1 MNHEVPFEHVGP
13 WPAAITAGLGVL
25 LLATFVWSFEQPA
38 VAAPTATAPPPP
50 APSVVVVEKPVP
62 VPVPVPSPSTPPVP
76 VGASAAAPVGPCA
89 PHAAIPFAAGQ
100 IDAPAD
106 AKDQLEPLV
115 VWALAHPEATLLVD
129 GHADATGAE
138 ETNVVLSHHRARAI
152 ALLLE
157 GRGIAKTRLNVRAF
171 GAYQPLEGKEEL
183 AADNRRVHVQAKG
196 FPVCPKTEKP

>member
-25 LLATFVWSFEQPA
+25 LLATFAWSFEQPA
-38 VAAPTATAPPPP
+38 GAAEAKAPPPP
-50 APSVVVVEKPVP
+50 APSVVVVEKPLP
-62 VPVPVPSPSTPPVP
+62 VPVPAAPSPSAATVAAP
-76 VGASAAAPVGPCA
+76 SAAPAGPCA
-89 PHAAIPFAAGQ
+89 PHAAIPFATGQ

-106 AKDQLEPLV
+106 AKDQLEPVV

-152 ALLLE
+152 AQLLE
-157 GRGIAKTRLNVRAF
+157 GRGVAKARLTIRAF

-196 FPVCPKTEKP
+196 VPVCPKTEKP

>member
-13 WPAAITAGLGVL
+13 WPAAITAGLGAL
-25 LLATFVWSFEQPA
+25 LLATFVGSLEQPA
-38 VAAPTATAPPPP
+38 AAAPAPPLK
-50 APSVVVVEKPVP
+50 VVVVEKPVP
-62 VPVPVPSPSTPPVP
+62 APVAAPSPSAPPTTASVAAP
-76 VGASAAAPVGPCA
+76 ASAAEAPAGPCA
-89 PHAAIPFAAGQ
+89 PHVSVPFSAGQ

-106 AKDQLEPLV
+106 AKDLLEPLV
-115 VWALAHPEATLLVD
+115 TFALAHPDATLLVD

-138 ETNVVLSHHRARAI
+138 ETNVVLSHHRAKAI

-157 GRGIAKTRLNVRAF
+157 GRGVAKARLNIRAF